1 MDRAEVLEALAG
13 ALPSDALIVDPDIIR
28 SLSHDEAEWAPVG
41 EPLGLIRA
49 TSSDQVAASVPG
61 SPVNSRLPCSIEWH
75 SVKHLCL
82 GGRNRLP

>member
-41 EPLGLIRA
+41 EPLGLTKRPRVIKSRPA
-49 TSSDQVAASVPG
+49 YGFAPGLECRLLHGVPAPGCPVALTRSTAA
-61 SPVNSRLPCSIEWH
+61 
-75 SVKHLCL
+75 
-82 GGRNRLP
+82 